1 MCSTKLYYLIIEMSP
16 SAAFWVFDNFIDLTF
31 IAQIPDDCMEDLSA
45 DIKNHWVLVSRL
57 EFNMTN
63 PWANM
68 MACKVKG
75 VSYFECPPSHSGM
88 VRPEKVKVGAT
99 LKEIPLKRMKY
110 ESSREAAFNVE
121 GFPIW
126 FSSSKSNICLEK
138 FHLLTFQGSGYVE
151 GFHFDF

>member
-45 DIKNHWVLVSRL
+45 DIKVGVQYDEPLGKHDG
-57 EFNMTN
+57 M
-63 PWANM
+63 
-68 MACKVKG
+68 VKG

-88 VRPEKVKVGAT
+88 VRPEKVKVGDT